1 MDDLPQ
7 TAENDI
13 PDFLKTPEVVA
24 VKGPELGEL
33 LALAESHDIGR
44 EQLLVAARHYHHIE
58 QLDQLSGAQ
67 IQDLLHRM
75 EEKHGTPE
83 AAKANGKKAGGSIRA
98 RPKSENYRWLIR
110 PPRGRFFLF
119 RVARG
124 RGKTPG
130 RGREG

>member
-1 MDDLPQ
+1 MVDLPQ

-58 QLDQLSGAQ
+58 QLEQLSGAQ

-75 EEKHGTPE
+75 EEKHGALE
-83 AAKANGKKAGGSIRA
+83 AVKANGKKRA
-98 RPKSENYRWLIR
+98 
-110 PPRGRFFLF
+110 
-119 RVARG
+119 VA
-124 RGKTPG
+124 
-130 RGREG
+130 